1 MMTATPPSNSTVGQL
16 AGTATIRAVI
26 VDDEELGRDR
36 IQSLL
41 ELEADV
47 EIVGVCSD
55 GQSAVETIERTRP
68 DLVFLDVQMPG
79 MDGFDVIE
87 QLDPSHLPAVVFV
100 TAHDGHAL
108 RAFEIHAL
116 DFLLKPFDQ
125 TRFEKALERARGQI
139 AQTKSAATAATT
151 AIDSRIASLL
161 EELRDERKYSERLI
175 VKSSGRVFFIRTEE
189 IDWVEASGNYVKIHT
204 KADAHLLRESMKN
217 MEAKLD
223 PKIFVRI
230 HRSAIVNI
238 DRIKE
243 LEPWFHGE
251 YIVIMRD
258 GTRLTASRVF
268 SDRLSAL
275 IA

>member
-1 MMTATPPSNSTVGQL
+1 MTDTTK
-16 AGTATIRAVI
+16 IRTVI
-26 VDDEELGRDR
+26 VDDEELARDR
-36 IQSLL
+36 IQALL
-41 ELEADV
+41 EQQPDV
-47 EIVGVCSD
+47 EIVGVCTD
-55 GQSAVETIERTRP
+55 GPSAVETIDRTQP

-79 MDGFDVIE
+79 MNGFEVVDNLE
-87 QLDPSHLPAVVFV
+87 RTKLPAVVFV
-100 TAHDGHAL
+100 TAHDAHAL
-108 RAFEIHAL
+108 KAFEIHAL

-125 TRFEKALERARGQI
+125 TRFEKALERARGQLT
-139 AQTKSAATAATT
+139 QSKGTT
-151 AIDSRIASLL
+151 ILDSRLVSLL
-161 EELRDERKYSERLI
+161 EELHEERKYSERLI
-175 VKSSGRVFFIRTEE
+175 VKSSGRVFFVRTEE

-204 KADAHLLRESMKN
+204 KSDAHLLRESMKN

-223 PKIFVRI
+223 PKTFVRI

-238 DRIKE
+238 DHIKE

>member
-1 MMTATPPSNSTVGQL
+1 MADAPK
-16 AGTATIRAVI
+16 IRTLI
-26 VDDEELGRDR
+26 VDDEELARDR
-36 IQSLL
+36 IRSLL
-41 ELEADV
+41 EEQADV
-47 EIVGVCSD
+47 EIIGSCED
-55 GQSAVETIERTRP
+55 GESALATIERERP

-79 MDGFDVIE
+79 MTGFEVVE
-87 QLDPSHLPAVVFV
+87 ALDPSKLPAVVFV
-100 TAHDGHAL
+100 TAHDGHAI

-125 TRFEKALERARGQI
+125 SRFERALDRAR
-139 AQTKSAATAATT
+139 AQVQRGKTAV
-151 AIDSRIASLL
+151 IDSRLVSFL
-161 EELRDERKYSERLI
+161 EELREERKYSERLI
-175 VKSSGRVFFIRTEE
+175 VKTSGRVFFVRTED

-204 KADAHLLRESMKN
+204 KGEAHLLRESMKN

-230 HRSAIVNI
+230 HRSHIVNI

-251 YIVIMRD
+251 YIVILRD

>member
-1 MMTATPPSNSTVGQL
+1 M
-16 AGTATIRAVI
+16 TIRALV
-26 VDDEELGRDR
+26 VDDEKLARDR
-36 IQSLL
+36 LIGFLAKLQG
-41 ELEADV
+41 V
-47 EIVGVCSD
+47 EVVGQATNGVE
-55 GQSAVETIERTRP
+55 AVESIQREKP

-79 MDGFDVIE
+79 MDGFEVIDTVD
-87 QLDPSHLPAVVFV
+87 QSALPAVVFV
-100 TAHDGHAL
+100 TAHDAHAL

-125 TRFEKALERARGQI
+125 TRFEKALDRARGHLNVDR
-139 AQTKSAATAATT
+139 SNGGGL
-151 AIDSRIASLL
+151 DPRLVSLL
-161 EELRDERKYSERLI
+161 EELHEERKYSERLI
-175 VKSSGRVFFIRTEE
+175 VKSGGRVFFVRTEE

-204 KADAHLLRESMKN
+204 KNDAHLLRESMKN
-217 MEAKLD
+217 MESRLD
-223 PKIFVRI
+223 PKTFVRI

-268 SDRLSAL
+268 SDRLSAA

>member
-1 MMTATPPSNSTVGQL
+1 MTQPTTEPTK
-16 AGTATIRAVI
+16 IRTVI

-41 ELEADV
+41 GLQPDV
-47 EIVGVCSD
+47 DIVAVCPD
-55 GQSAVETIERTRP
+55 GASAVETIERAQP

-79 MDGFDVIE
+79 MDGFEVIE
-87 QLDPSHLPAVVFV
+87 NLDPSRLPEVVFV
-100 TAHDGHAL
+100 TAHDGHAI

-125 TRFEKALERARGQI
+125 TRFEKALERARAQI
-139 AQTKSAATAATT
+139 VAKKGPV
-151 AIDSRIASLL
+151 IDSRLTQLL
-161 EELRDERKYSERLI
+161 EELREERKYPERLI
-175 VKSSGRVFFIRTEE
+175 VKSSGRVFFVRTEE
-189 IDWVEASGNYVKIHT
+189 IDWVEASGNYVKVHT
-204 KADAHLLRESMKN
+204 KSEAHLLRESMKN

>member
-1 MMTATPPSNSTVGQL
+1 MAPFSVSGIAEATK
-16 AGTATIRAVI
+16 IRAVI

-36 IQSLL
+36 IQALL
-41 ELEADV
+41 EQQPDIELVGICAD
-47 EIVGVCSD
+47 GP
-55 GQSAVETIERTRP
+55 SAVETIDRVKP

-79 MDGFDVIE
+79 MDGFEVVE
-87 QLDPSHLPAVVFV
+87 QLEDSAPPAVVFV

-108 RAFEIHAL
+108 KAFEIHAL

-125 TRFEKALERARGQI
+125 TRFEKALDRARAQI
-139 AQTKSAATAATT
+139 GKKDATREPV
-151 AIDSRIASLL
+151 IDSRIASLL
-161 EELRDERKYSERLI
+161 EELRDERRYSERLI
-175 VKSSGRVFFIRTEE
+175 VKSSGRVFFIRTDE
-189 IDWVEASGNYVKIHT
+189 IDWVEASGNYVKIHA

>member
-1 MMTATPPSNSTVGQL
+1 MAEPT
-16 AGTATIRAVI
+16 TIRAVI
-26 VDDEELGRDR
+26 VDDEELGRER

-41 ELEADV
+41 AEHPDV
-47 EIVGVCSD
+47 EIAGVCSD
-55 GQSAVETIERTRP
+55 GREAVETIEQTRP

-79 MDGFDVIE
+79 MNGFEVVE
-87 QLDPSHLPAVVFV
+87 NLQTDPLPAIIFV

-125 TRFEKALERARGQI
+125 TRFDKALEHARAQI
-139 AQTKSAATAATT
+139 GSANNPALDTHLL
-151 AIDSRIASLL
+151 SLIAEMRS
-161 EELRDERKYSERLI
+161 EKKYPERLI
-175 VKSSGRVFFIRTEE
+175 VKSSGRVFFVRTED

-204 KADAHLLRESMKN
+204 KSEAHLLRESMKN
-217 MEAKLD
+217 MEGKLD
-223 PKIFVRI
+223 PKTFVRI
-230 HRSAIVNI
+230 HRSTIVNI

>member
-1 MMTATPPSNSTVGQL
+1 MTEQKK
-16 AGTATIRAVI
+16 IRTLV
-26 VDDEELGRDR
+26 VDDEELARDR
-36 IQSLL
+36 IQALL
-41 ELEADV
+41 TEQPDV

-55 GQSAVETIERTRP
+55 GPSAVEAIDRTQP

-79 MDGFDVIE
+79 MDGFEVIDTI
-87 QLDPSHLPAVVFV
+87 DPAIMPAVVFV
-100 TAHDGHAL
+100 TAHDAHAL

-125 TRFEKALERARGQI
+125 TRFEKALDRARGHLNRER
-139 AQTKSAATAATT
+139 TNGL
-151 AIDSRIASLL
+151 DPRLVSLL
-161 EELRDERKYSERLI
+161 EELHEERKYSERLI
-175 VKSSGRVFFIRTEE
+175 VKSGGRVFFVRTEE

-204 KADAHLLRESMKN
+204 KNDAHLLRESMKN
-217 MEAKLD
+217 MEGRLD
-223 PKIFVRI
+223 PKTFVRI

-268 SDRLSAL
+268 SDRLSAA

>member
-1 MMTATPPSNSTVGQL
+1 MSEPTK
-16 AGTATIRAVI
+16 IRTVI

-41 ELEADV
+41 ETQPGV
-47 EIVGVCSD
+47 EIVGVCAD
-55 GQSAVETIERTRP
+55 GPSAVEMIDRAQP

-79 MDGFDVIE
+79 MDGFEVVDTID
-87 QLDPSHLPAVVFV
+87 QTRMPAVVFV
-100 TAHDGHAL
+100 TAYDGHAL

-125 TRFEKALERARGQI
+125 TRFEKALERARAQI
-139 AQTKSAATAATT
+139 ARATP
-151 AIDSRIASLL
+151 AIDPRLVSLL
-161 EELRDERKYSERLI
+161 EELHEERKYPERLI
-175 VKSSGRVFFIRTEE
+175 VKSSGRVFFVRTEE

-204 KADAHLLRESMKN
+204 KSDAHLLRESMKN
-217 MEAKLD
+217 MEGRLD
-223 PKIFVRI
+223 PKTFVRI

>member
-1 MMTATPPSNSTVGQL
+1 MTDTTK
-16 AGTATIRAVI
+16 IRTVI
-26 VDDEELGRDR
+26 VDDEELARDR
-36 IQSLL
+36 IQTLL
-41 ELEADV
+41 EQQSDV
-47 EIVGVCSD
+47 EIVGVCTD
-55 GQSAVETIERTRP
+55 GPSAVETIDRTQP

-79 MDGFDVIE
+79 MNGFEVVDNLE
-87 QLDPSHLPAVVFV
+87 RTKLPAVVFV
-100 TAHDGHAL
+100 TAHDAHAL
-108 RAFEIHAL
+108 KAFEIHAL

-125 TRFEKALERARGQI
+125 TRFEKALERARGQLT
-139 AQTKSAATAATT
+139 QSKGTT
-151 AIDSRIASLL
+151 ILDSRLVSLL
-161 EELRDERKYSERLI
+161 EELHEERKYSERLI
-175 VKSSGRVFFIRTEE
+175 VKSSGRVFFVRTEE

-204 KADAHLLRESMKN
+204 KSDAHLLRESMKN

-223 PKIFVRI
+223 PRTFVRI

-238 DRIKE
+238 DHIKE

>member
-1 MMTATPPSNSTVGQL
+1 MTQSDSKK
-16 AGTATIRAVI
+16 IRTVI
-26 VDDEELGRDR
+26 VDDEELARDR
-36 IQSLL
+36 IQTLL
-41 ELEADV
+41 EEQPDV
-47 EIVGVCSD
+47 EIVGVCAD
-55 GQSAVETIERTRP
+55 GQSAIETIERTQP

-79 MDGFDVIE
+79 MDGFEVVE
-87 QLDPSHLPAVVFV
+87 NLEAEKLPAVVFV

-108 RAFEIHAL
+108 KAFEIHAL

-125 TRFEKALERARGQI
+125 TRFEKALERARSQVNRANG
-139 AQTKSAATAATT
+139 TVL
-151 AIDSRIASLL
+151 DSRLVSLL
-161 EELRDERKYSERLI
+161 EELREERKYSERLI
-175 VKSSGRVFFIRTEE
+175 VKSSGRVFFVRTEE

-204 KADAHLLRESMKN
+204 KSDAHLLRESMKN

-223 PKIFVRI
+223 PKTFVRI

>member
-1 MMTATPPSNSTVGQL
+1 MTHSTASTV
-16 AGTATIRAVI
+16 AHKIRAII

-41 ELEADV
+41 EMQPDV
-47 EIVGVCSD
+47 EIVAICSD
-55 GQSAVETIERTRP
+55 GASAVETIERVQP

-79 MDGFDVIE
+79 MDGFEVVE
-87 QLDPSHLPAVVFV
+87 NLDAATLPAIVFV
-100 TAHDGHAL
+100 TAHDGHAI

-125 TRFEKALERARGQI
+125 TRFEKALERAR
-139 AQTKSAATAATT
+139 AQLAKAHSQGPV
-151 AIDSRIASLL
+151 IDSRIVSLL
-161 EELRDERKYSERLI
+161 EELHEERKYPERLI
-175 VKSSGRVFFIRTEE
+175 VKSSGRVFFVRTEE
-189 IDWVEASGNYVKIHT
+189 IDWVEASGNYVKVHT
-204 KADAHLLRESMKN
+204 KNEAHLLRESMKN
-217 MEAKLD
+217 MEGKLD
-223 PKIFVRI
+223 PKTFVRI

>member
-1 MMTATPPSNSTVGQL
+1 MTQSIHEPTKLRT
-16 AGTATIRAVI
+16 VI

-41 ELEADV
+41 EAQPDV
-47 EIVGVCSD
+47 EIVGVCAD
-55 GQSAVETIERTRP
+55 GPGAVEAIDRTQP

-79 MDGFDVIE
+79 MDGFEVIDNID
-87 QLDPSHLPAVVFV
+87 QTRMPAVVFV
-100 TAHDGHAL
+100 TAYDGHAL

-125 TRFEKALERARGQI
+125 TRFEKALERARAQI
-139 AQTKSAATAATT
+139 ARATPT
-151 AIDSRIASLL
+151 AIDPRLVSLL
-161 EELRDERKYSERLI
+161 EELHEERKYPERLI
-175 VKSSGRVFFIRTEE
+175 VKSSGRVFFVRTEE

-204 KADAHLLRESMKN
+204 RNDAHLLRESMKN
-217 MEAKLD
+217 MEGKLD
-223 PKIFVRI
+223 PKTFVRI

>member
-1 MMTATPPSNSTVGQL
+1 MTSPETTK
-16 AGTATIRAVI
+16 IRTVI

-41 ELEADV
+41 EMQPDV
-47 EIVGVCSD
+47 EIVAVCSD
-55 GQSAVETIERTRP
+55 GPSAVETIERTQP

-79 MDGFDVIE
+79 MDGFEVIE
-87 QLDPSHLPAVVFV
+87 NLEPSRLPAVVFV
-100 TAHDGHAL
+100 TAHDGHAI

-125 TRFEKALERARGQI
+125 TRFEKALERARSQVAKAKGPV
-139 AQTKSAATAATT
+139 
-151 AIDSRIASLL
+151 IDSRLVSLL
-161 EELRDERKYSERLI
+161 EELREERKYPERLI
-175 VKSSGRVFFIRTEE
+175 VKSSGRVFFVRTEE

-204 KADAHLLRESMKN
+204 KAEAHLLRESMKN

>member
-1 MMTATPPSNSTVGQL
+1 MTETKK
-16 AGTATIRAVI
+16 IRTVI
-26 VDDEELGRDR
+26 VDDEELARDR
-36 IQSLL
+36 IQTLL
-41 ELEADV
+41 ELQPDV
-47 EIVGVCSD
+47 EVVGVCTD
-55 GQSAVETIERTRP
+55 GPSAVEMIDRTQP

-79 MDGFDVIE
+79 MDGFEVVE
-87 QLDPSHLPAVVFV
+87 NLERTKLPAVVFV
-100 TAHDGHAL
+100 TAHDAHAL

-125 TRFEKALERARGQI
+125 TRFEKALERARGQLT
-139 AQTKSAATAATT
+139 QTTGPVL
-151 AIDSRIASLL
+151 DSRLVTLL
-161 EELRDERKYSERLI
+161 EELHEERKYSERLI
-175 VKSSGRVFFIRTEE
+175 VKSSGRVFFVRTEE

-204 KADAHLLRESMKN
+204 KSDAHLLRESMKN

-223 PKIFVRI
+223 PKTFVRI

-238 DRIKE
+238 DHIKE

>member
-1 MMTATPPSNSTVGQL
+1 MTPPSSITDSTK
-16 AGTATIRAVI
+16 IRALI
-26 VDDEELGRDR
+26 VDDEELARDR
-36 IQSLL
+36 ITSLL
-41 ELEADV
+41 AEQNDV
-47 EIVGVCSD
+47 EVVGTCSD
-55 GQSAVETIERTRP
+55 GPSAVEAIERERP

-79 MDGFDVIE
+79 MDGFEVIE
-87 QLDPSHLPAVVFV
+87 NLDRDHIPAVVFV
-100 TAHDGHAL
+100 TAHDAHAI

-116 DFLLKPFDQ
+116 DFLLQPFDQ
-125 TRFEKALERARGQI
+125 TRFEKALERAR
-139 AQTKSAATAATT
+139 AQLSRDKSST
-151 AIDSRIASLL
+151 IDSRLMSLL
-161 EELRDERKYSERLI
+161 EELRDERKYPERLI
-175 VKSSGRVFFIRTEE
+175 VKSSGRVFFVRAED

-204 KADAHLLRESMKN
+204 KNEAHLLRESMKN

-251 YIVIMRD
+251 YVVIMRD

-268 SDRLSAL
+268 SDRLSAA

>member
-1 MMTATPPSNSTVGQL
+1 MTDTTK
-16 AGTATIRAVI
+16 IRTVI
-26 VDDEELGRDR
+26 VDDEELARDR
-36 IQSLL
+36 IHTLL
-41 ELEADV
+41 ELQPDV
-47 EIVGVCSD
+47 EIVGVCTD
-55 GQSAVETIERTRP
+55 GPSAVEMIDRTQP

-79 MDGFDVIE
+79 MDGFEVVDNLE
-87 QLDPSHLPAVVFV
+87 RTKMPAVVFV
-100 TAHDGHAL
+100 TAHDAHAL

-125 TRFEKALERARGQI
+125 TRFEKALERARGQLS
-139 AQTKSAATAATT
+139 QTKGTT
-151 AIDSRIASLL
+151 VLDSRLVTLL
-161 EELRDERKYSERLI
+161 EELHEERKYSERLI
-175 VKSSGRVFFIRTEE
+175 VKSSGRVFFVRTEE

-204 KADAHLLRESMKN
+204 KSDAHLLRESMKN

-223 PKIFVRI
+223 PKTFVRI

-238 DRIKE
+238 DHIKE

>member
-1 MMTATPPSNSTVGQL
+1 MTDQKK
-16 AGTATIRAVI
+16 IRTLI
-26 VDDEELGRDR
+26 VDDEELARDR
-36 IQSLL
+36 IQALL
-41 ELEADV
+41 AEQPDV
-47 EIVGVCSD
+47 EIVGVCTD
-55 GQSAVETIERTRP
+55 GPSAVEAIDKAQP

-79 MDGFDVIE
+79 KTGIE
-87 QLDPSHLPAVVFV
+87 VVREIGAEQMPATIFV
-100 TAHDGHAL
+100 TAYDAHAL

-125 TRFEKALERARGQI
+125 TRFEKALDRARGHLNLDK
-139 AQTKSAATAATT
+139 TGGL
-151 AIDSRIASLL
+151 DPRLVSLL
-161 EELRDERKYSERLI
+161 EELHEERKYSERLI
-175 VKSSGRVFFIRTEE
+175 VKSGGRVFFVRTEE

-204 KADAHLLRESMKN
+204 KNDAHLLRESMKN
-217 MEAKLD
+217 MEARLD

-268 SDRLSAL
+268 SDRLSAA

>member
-1 MMTATPPSNSTVGQL
+1 MSEPTK
-16 AGTATIRAVI
+16 IRTLI

-36 IQSLL
+36 LQTLL
-41 ELEADV
+41 SSQPDV
-47 EIVGVCSD
+47 EIVGVCVD
-55 GQSAVETIERTRP
+55 GPSAVESIERDQP

-79 MDGFDVIE
+79 MDGFEVIDNV
-87 QLDPSHLPAVVFV
+87 DPAHMPAVVFV
-100 TAHDGHAL
+100 TAHDGHAI

-125 TRFEKALERARGQI
+125 TRFEKALERARGQVRR
-139 AQTKSAATAATT
+139 ATGP
-151 AIDSRIASLL
+151 AIDSRLVSLL
-161 EELRDERKYSERLI
+161 EELHQERKYPERLI

-189 IDWVEASGNYVKIHT
+189 LDWVEASGNYVKIHT
-204 KADAHLLRESMKN
+204 ATDAHLLRESMKN

-223 PKIFVRI
+223 PKTFVRI

-251 YIVIMRD
+251 YVVIMRD

>member
-1 MMTATPPSNSTVGQL
+1 MTDQRK
-16 AGTATIRAVI
+16 IRTLV
-26 VDDEELGRDR
+26 VDDEELARDR

-41 ELEADV
+41 AEQPDV
-47 EIVGVCSD
+47 EIVGVCTD
-55 GQSAVETIERTRP
+55 GPSAVETIDKTQP

-79 MDGFDVIE
+79 MDGFEVI
-87 QLDPSHLPAVVFV
+87 DNIDKNHAPAVVFV
-100 TAHDGHAL
+100 TAHDAHAL
-108 RAFEIHAL
+108 RASEIHAL

-125 TRFEKALERARGQI
+125 TRFEKALDRARGLLNRDR
-139 AQTKSAATAATT
+139 AGGL
-151 AIDSRIASLL
+151 DPRLVSLL
-161 EELRDERKYSERLI
+161 EELHEERKYSERLI
-175 VKSSGRVFFIRTEE
+175 VKSGGRVFFVRTEE

-204 KADAHLLRESMKN
+204 KNDAHLLRESMKN
-217 MEAKLD
+217 MEARLD
-223 PKIFVRI
+223 PKTFVRI

-268 SDRLSAL
+268 SDRLSAA

>member
-1 MMTATPPSNSTVGQL
+1 MTHPPTEP
-16 AGTATIRAVI
+16 TKIRTVI
-26 VDDEELGRDR
+26 VDDEELGTRPHPVAPR
-36 IQSLL
+36 R
-41 ELEADV
+41 
-47 EIVGVCSD
+47 CSPTSKSSASAPTAP
-55 GQSAVETIERTRP
+55 SAVETIERAQP

-79 MDGFDVIE
+79 MDGFEVDRESRSGALAGGRLRDGARRTRDSRVR
-87 QLDPSHLPAVVFV
+87 DPRARLPAQAVRS
-100 TAHDGHAL
+100 DAL
-108 RAFEIHAL
+108 REGA
-116 DFLLKPFDQ
+116 
-125 TRFEKALERARGQI
+125 RARAHADRRERKGPV
-139 AQTKSAATAATT
+139 
-151 AIDSRIASLL
+151 IDSRLVSLL
-161 EELRDERKYSERLI
+161 EELREERKYPERLI
-175 VKSSGRVFFIRTEE
+175 VKSSGRVFFVRTEE

-204 KADAHLLRESMKN
+204 KSEAHLLRESMKN

>member
-1 MMTATPPSNSTVGQL
+1 MTPPPSLPTE
-16 AGTATIRAVI
+16 TTKIRALI
-26 VDDEELGRDR
+26 VDDEELARDR
-36 IQSLL
+36 VASLL
-41 ELEADV
+41 AEQPDV
-47 EIVGVCSD
+47 EVVGTCAD
-55 GQSAVETIERTRP
+55 GASAVEMIERERP

-79 MDGFDVIE
+79 MDGFDVVE
-87 QLDPSHLPAVVFV
+87 NLDRDHVPAIVFV
-100 TAHDGHAL
+100 TAHDAHAI

-125 TRFEKALERARGQI
+125 ARFEKALERAR
-139 AQTKSAATAATT
+139 AHLTHDKSST
-151 AIDSRIASLL
+151 IDSRLVSLL
-161 EELRDERKYSERLI
+161 EELRDERKYPERLI
-175 VKSSGRVFFIRTEE
+175 VKSSGRVFFVRAED
-189 IDWVEASGNYVKIHT
+189 IDWVEAAGNYVKIHT
-204 KADAHLLRESMKN
+204 KNEGHLLRESMKN

-223 PKIFVRI
+223 PKTFVRI

-251 YIVIMRD
+251 YVVILRD

-268 SDRLSAL
+268 SDRLSAA

>member
-1 MMTATPPSNSTVGQL
+1 MTESK
-16 AGTATIRAVI
+16 IRTLI
-26 VDDEELGRDR
+26 VDDEELARDR
-36 IQSLL
+36 IQTLL
-41 ELEADV
+41 EQQPDV
-47 EIVGVCSD
+47 EIVGMCND
-55 GQSAVETIERTRP
+55 GVSALEAIEKHQP

-79 MDGFDVIE
+79 MDGFEVVE
-87 QLDPSHLPAVVFV
+87 NLDPQNAPAVVFV
-100 TAHDGHAL
+100 TAHDGHAI

-125 TRFEKALERARGQI
+125 TRFEKALERARGKVKV
-139 AQTKSAATAATT
+139 AKGAV
-151 AIDSRIASLL
+151 IDSHLVSLL
-161 EELRDERKYSERLI
+161 EELREERKYPERLI
-175 VKSSGRVFFIRTEE
+175 VKSSGRVFFVRTEE

-204 KADAHLLRESMKN
+204 KSEAHLLRESMKN

>member
-1 MMTATPPSNSTVGQL
+1 MTDTKK
-16 AGTATIRAVI
+16 IRTVI
-26 VDDEELGRDR
+26 VDDEELARDR
-36 IQSLL
+36 IQTLL
-41 ELEADV
+41 ELQPDV
-47 EIVGVCSD
+47 EVVGVCTD
-55 GQSAVETIERTRP
+55 GPSAVEMIDRTQP

-79 MDGFDVIE
+79 MDGFEVVE
-87 QLDPSHLPAVVFV
+87 NLERTKMPAVVFV
-100 TAHDGHAL
+100 TAHDAHAL

-125 TRFEKALERARGQI
+125 TRFEKALERARGQLT
-139 AQTKSAATAATT
+139 QTTGPVL
-151 AIDSRIASLL
+151 DSRLVTLL
-161 EELRDERKYSERLI
+161 EELHEERKYSERLI
-175 VKSSGRVFFIRTEE
+175 VKSSGRVFFVRTEE

-204 KADAHLLRESMKN
+204 KSDAHLLRESMKN
-217 MEAKLD
+217 MEGKLD
-223 PKIFVRI
+223 PKTFVRI

-238 DRIKE
+238 DHIKE

>member
-1 MMTATPPSNSTVGQL
+1 MTEQKK
-16 AGTATIRAVI
+16 IRTLV
-26 VDDEELGRDR
+26 VDDEELARDR
-36 IQSLL
+36 MQSLL
-41 ELEADV
+41 AEQPDV
-47 EIVGVCSD
+47 EIVGVCTD
-55 GQSAVETIERTRP
+55 GPSAVETIDKTQP

-79 MDGFDVIE
+79 MDGFEVI
-87 QLDPSHLPAVVFV
+87 DNIDKNHAPAVVFV
-100 TAHDGHAL
+100 TAHDAHAL

-125 TRFEKALERARGQI
+125 TRFEKALDRARGLLNRDR
-139 AQTKSAATAATT
+139 AGGL
-151 AIDSRIASLL
+151 DPRLVSLL
-161 EELRDERKYSERLI
+161 EELHEERKYSERLI
-175 VKSSGRVFFIRTEE
+175 VKSGGRVFFVRTEE

-204 KADAHLLRESMKN
+204 KNDAHLLRESMKN
-217 MEAKLD
+217 MEARLD
-223 PKIFVRI
+223 PKTFVRI

-268 SDRLSAL
+268 SDRLSAA